1 MLSRLDEII
10 YPNRCEV
17 IEIEPSQRYI
27 YPIFKNGST
36 SIIDHA
42 IEQKYKILFNDQ
54 IKRVD
59 AIDVILRNPTQ
70 RYISGFNT
78 FVYNT
83 KRDNPKLDFDTI
95 VYFAKTYLFL
105 NRHYTPQLF
114 WLFHLSRYITPTAKL
129 RLRGMDA
136 ISDYSPL
143 NIGPDQEFVLSDNQ
157 VNEIINDLHIKMYLE
172 LDEVLL
178 TLLGQELTYSEII
191 AHIKQV
197 HPIGFAKCIARD

>member
-1 MLSRLDEII
+1 MLSRLDDII

-17 IEIEPSQRYI
+17 IEISASQRYI

-54 IKRVD
+54 IKRAD
-59 AIDVILRNPTQ
+59 SIDIILRNPKQ

-83 KRDNPKLDFDTI
+83 KRDNPNLDFDTI

-114 WLFHLSRYITPTAKL
+114 WLFHLNKYLTPTIKL

-143 NIGPDQEFVLSDNQ
+143 NIGPDQEFVLSDSQ
-157 VNEIINDLHIKMYLE
+157 VDEIIDDLHIKLYLE

-178 TLLGQELTYSEII
+178 TLLGQELTYDEIMD
-191 AHIKQV
+191 HIKRV